1 MNLSTTQRLSKLSKA
16 VTAALFAIVL
26 GACADNDAEE
36 AGAKIDEI
44 VTDTGNAIED
54 ACEDVKETADAKD
67 KDC

>member
-1 MNLSTTQRLSKLSKA
+1 MNLSTTQHLNKLSK
-16 VTAALFAIVL
+16 VITAALFVVVL

-54 ACEDVKETADAKD
+54 ACEDVKESADAKD